1 MRIGQNGSCWEL
13 FLDYQF
19 KVNGEKLIFFANR
32 RDSNQFSS
40 SKNLRQPSIMFYTL
54 SSVRP
59 KLSTMKKNVLH
70 QNAGTRS
77 IRSASSEYHFIH
89 ARTERHDHESR
100 RSQTPRNN
108 SNSFFTPNY
117 FVMIHSAQF
126 IFRFYLLAI
135 RSSRFIPLTP
145 YFHFTTF

>member
-1 MRIGQNGSCWEL
+1 MRIGQNGSCWEI

-19 KVNGEKLIFFANR
+19 KVNGEKWIFSQIGETQTNFHLPKIVVNLQLCFILFP
-32 RDSNQFSS
+32 QFVPNFPLWRKMSFIKVLALVQFVPHRLNTIS
-40 SKNLRQPSIMFYTL
+40 FMLAP
-54 SSVRP
+54 
-59 KLSTMKKNVLH
+59 NV
-70 QNAGTRS
+70 T
-77 IRSASSEYHFIH
+77 
-89 ARTERHDHESR
+89 DHESR